1 METGRVRRADVVIPA
16 ETISRLALPA
26 DICIHGRQGRDRN
39 NNAPE
44 PVRGGKPMRSLRFM
58 LPLLAAATLTATT
71 AVAQTEIK
79 FGHVG
84 APGSLF
90 AQSAELY
97 AERANAKLA
106 GKAKVVV
113 YGSSQLGSDG
123 ELLKKLKLGTADL
136 ALPSTVMTSV
146 AAEFGVFE
154 MPYLV
159 QSRGHAARIADDVI
173 RTTLSPIAEKQGY
186 RIIGVWENGYRHIT
200 NNKKPIVKPEDL
212 QGVKLRV
219 PGGVWRVK
227 MFQAYGA
234 QPSPMELKEVFV
246 ALQTGVMD
254 GQENPLTQI
263 DSQKFQEVQKYLS
276 MTGHVYTPAFVTAGA
291 SWSRLPAD
299 VQKILA
305 DTAKEVEPQIL
316 ALAEKLDNELVEKM
330 KKSGIAV
337 NEPDKAAFV
346 NASKAIY
353 EEFSR
358 QVPGGQALI
367 DKSLSLAKGGA

>member
-1 METGRVRRADVVIPA
+1 M
-16 ETISRLALPA
+16 RLA
-26 DICIHGRQGRDRN
+26 QT
-39 NNAPE
+39 
-44 PVRGGKPMRSLRFM
+44 SLAF
-58 LPLLAAATLTATT
+58 LVATLLSMATA
-71 AVAQTEIK
+71 AAQTEVK

-97 AERANAKLA
+97 AARVNPKLGA
-106 GKAKVVV
+106 KAKVVV

-123 ELLKKLKLGTADL
+123 ELLKKLKLGTVDL

-146 AAEFGVFE
+146 APEFGVFE

-159 QSRGHAARIADDVI
+159 QDRGHAARIANAVVRPI
-173 RTTLSPIAEKQGY
+173 LGPIAQKAGY
-186 RIIGVWENGYRHIT
+186 RILGVWENGYREIT

-212 QGVKLRV
+212 QGIKLRV

-227 MFQAYGA
+227 MFKAYGA
-234 QPSPMELKEVFV
+234 SPSPMELKEVFV

-263 DSQKFQEVQKYLS
+263 YSQKFQEVQKYLS
-276 MTGHVYTPAFVTAGA
+276 LTGHVYTPAYITAGA

-305 DTAKEVEPQIL
+305 DTAKEVEPDIL
-316 ALAEKLDNELVEKM
+316 KLAAKLDGELIGKM
-330 KKSGIAV
+330 KPSGTRV
-337 NEPDKAAFV
+337 NNADKPAFV
-346 NASKAIY
+346 APSKQVY
-353 EEFSR
+353 EEFAKE
-358 QVPGGQALI
+358 VPTGKQLI
-367 DKSLSLAKGGA
+367 DKSLSLAKGS

>member
-1 METGRVRRADVVIPA
+1 M
-16 ETISRLALPA
+16 LKMKALF
-26 DICIHGRQGRDRN
+26 
-39 NNAPE
+39 
-44 PVRGGKPMRSLRFM
+44 S
-58 LPLLAAATLTATT
+58 LAAGLAFFAGS
-71 AVAQTEIK
+71 ASAQTEIK

-97 AERANAKLA
+97 AKAANAKL
-106 GKAKVVV
+106 GDKAKVVV

-123 ELLKKLKLGTADL
+123 ELLKKLKLGTVDL

-146 AAEFGVFE
+146 APEFGVFE

-159 QSRGHAARIADDVI
+159 QTRAHAAKIAEQVI
-173 RTTLSPIAEKQGY
+173 RPTLGPIVEKQGY
-186 RIIGVWENGYRHIT
+186 KIIGVWENGYRHIT

-234 QPSPMELKEVFV
+234 APSPMELKEVFV

-263 DSQKFQEVQKYLS
+263 YSQKFQEVQKYLS
-276 MTGHVYTPAFVTAGA
+276 MTGHVYTPAYVTAGA
-291 SWSRLPAD
+291 SWERFPAD
-299 VQKILA
+299 VRKILEDAAKAVEA
-305 DTAKEVEPQIL
+305 DVLK
-316 ALAEKLDNELVEKM
+316 LAEKLDNELVDKM
-330 KKSGIAV
+330 KTSGIAV
-337 NEPDKAAFV
+337 NQADKDAFV
-346 NASKAIY
+346 KASKAIY
-353 EEFSR
+353 EEFSK
-358 QVPGGQALI
+358 QVQGGQALI
-367 DKSLSLAKGGA
+367 DKSLSLAKGS

>member
-1 METGRVRRADVVIPA
+1 MFKFKTLLPIVGA
-16 ETISRLALPA
+16 LALFS
-26 DICIHGRQGRDRN
+26 G
-39 NNAPE
+39 
-44 PVRGGKPMRSLRFM
+44 S
-58 LPLLAAATLTATT
+58 AA
-71 AVAQTEIK
+71 AQTEIK

-90 AQSAELY
+90 AQSADLF
-97 AERANAKLA
+97 AAKANAKLGA
-106 GKAKVVV
+106 KAKVVV

-123 ELLKKLKLGTADL
+123 ELLKKLKLGTVDL

-146 AAEFGVFE
+146 APEFGVFE

-159 QSRGHAARIADDVI
+159 QDRGHAARIAKDVI
-173 RTTLSPIAEKQGY
+173 RPTLGPIVEKQGY
-186 RIIGVWENGYRHIT
+186 KIIGVYENGYRHIT
-200 NNKKPIVKPEDL
+200 NNKKPIVKPDDL

-263 DSQKFQEVQKYLS
+263 YSQKFQEVQKYLS

-291 SWSRLPAD
+291 SWTRFPAD
-299 VQKILA
+299 VRKILE
-305 DTAKEVEPQIL
+305 DTAAETEAEVL
-316 ALAEKLDNELVEKM
+316 KLAEKLDNELVEKM
-330 KKSGIAV
+330 KTSGIAV
-337 NEPDKAAFV
+337 NEPDKKAFV
-346 NASKAIY
+346 DASKAIY
-353 EEFSR
+353 EEFSK

-367 DKSLSLAKGGA
+367 DKSLSLAKGGS